1 MITQDRQKK
10 RKRKKRE
17 RINQGQTASDTVRAK
32 TIQKITIYMMY
43 EQY

>member
-32 TIQKITIYMMY
+32 TIYKKNLYDA
-43 EQY
+43 